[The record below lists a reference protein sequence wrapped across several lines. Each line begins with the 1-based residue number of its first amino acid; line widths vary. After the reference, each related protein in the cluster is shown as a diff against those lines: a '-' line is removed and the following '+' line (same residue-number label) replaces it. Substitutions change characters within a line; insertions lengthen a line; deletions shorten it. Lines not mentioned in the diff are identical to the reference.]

1 MGDDDDI
8 IKWSVW
14 ESVELQYISLP
25 LPTIFLGVLGFKTET
40 RDIYISTHFLFSVNK
55 KHLKVFPT
63 SLLNTQSSN

>member
-1 MGDDDDI
+1 VGDDDI

-40 RDIYISTHFLFSVNK
+40 ETETFT
-55 KHLKVFPT
+55 FPRIFFIFR
-63 SLLNTQSSN
+63 

>member
-1 MGDDDDI
+1 MVG
-8 IKWSVW
+8 VG

-25 LPTIFLGVLGFKTET
+25 LPTIFLGVLGFKTETETET